1 MSAEAETT
9 IAPPAAPSPWPQ
21 RVRWFLAELS
31 VVVVGIL
38 LALSLQSWWQDR
50 ENAQRSA
57 VYLEQVLADARLT
70 SKEFSA
76 SVKEDEVLFAAAQ
89 RMNDAL
95 YGKDALQPGEALQ
108 WLSLPVGRFTDPMP
122 ALGNVYSLI
131 DNGEIRHIR
140 NPAVHAAIVEYAAR
154 MKRNDSTDLHGQ
166 IARMLG
172 ANDLES
178 LVLARAGLPPPPPA
192 LVDPAQHDTA
202 PVRDYLARYEAAW
215 PSLRQDPEFRHAQS
229 LRLKVYNNLAF
240 YHLDGL
246 QATEKLIAAIE
257 AGH

>member
-1 MSAEAETT
+1 MSAEVEVVDS
-9 IAPPAAPSPWPQ
+9 PATRSPWPR

-57 VYLEQVLADARLT
+57 VYLEQLLADARLT
-70 SKEFSA
+70 LKEFSA
-76 SVKEDEVLFAAAQ
+76 SVEEDKVLWAGAQALNDAAHHNEVLQA
-89 RMNDAL
+89 
-95 YGKDALQPGEALQ
+95 GEALQ
-108 WLSLPVGRFTDPMP
+108 WLRLPVGRFTDPMP

-131 DNGEIRHIR
+131 DNGEIRHIKD
-140 NPAVHAAIVEYAAR
+140 PVIHAAIVEYAAR
-154 MKRNDSTDLHGQ
+154 MKLNDSTDQQGQ

-178 LVLARAGLPPPPPA
+178 LVLARAGLPPPPSE
-192 LVDPAQHDTA
+192 LIDPAKHDSV
-202 PVRDYLARYEAAW
+202 PVQNYLARYEAAW
-215 PSLRQDPEFRHAQS
+215 PTLRQDAEFRHAQN

-246 QATEKLIAAIE
+246 KATEKLIATIE
-257 AGH
+257 AAR

>member
-1 MSAEAETT
+1 MSAEVESNTPT
-9 IAPPAAPSPWPQ
+9 VAPSPWAA
-21 RVRWFLAELS
+21 RLRWFFAELS

-38 LALSLQSWWQDR
+38 LALSLQSWWQER

-57 VYLEQVLADARLT
+57 VYLEQLLADARLT
-70 SKEFSA
+70 LKEFSA
-76 SVKEDEVLFAAAQ
+76 SVEEDEVLFAAAQ
-89 RMNDAL
+89 RLNDAV
-95 YGKDALQPGEALQ
+95 YGKEALQAGEALQ
-108 WLSLPVGRFTDPMP
+108 WLRLPVGRFTDPMP

-140 NPAVHAAIVEYAAR
+140 DPAIHAAIVEYAAR
-154 MKRNDSTDLHGQ
+154 MKRNDSTDQHGQ

-178 LVLARAGLPPPPPA
+178 LVLARAGLPPPPSE
-192 LVDPAQHDTA
+192 LVDPAKRDSV
-202 PVRDYLARYEAAW
+202 PVQDYLARYEAAW
-215 PSLRQDPEFRHAQS
+215 PTLRQDAEFRHAQN

-246 QATEKLIAAIE
+246 EATEKLIAMIE
-257 AGH
+257 AGR